1 MCIPVFVHVGDKKQA
16 HGVVFPDFPGCF
28 SAADHW
34 ADLPAMVQE
43 AVEAHFGGE
52 PESIPKLTPM
62 EKLVKSPDYVGG
74 VWMLVNIDLSKV
86 NTKSIR
92 LNVSLPENLVHKID
106 EAATAKHMTISGFLA
121 SAAINALEHR

>member
-1 MCIPVFVHVGDKKQA
+1 
-16 HGVVFPDFPGCF
+16 
-28 SAADHW
+28 
-34 ADLPAMVQE
+34 
-43 AVEAHFGGE
+43 
-52 PESIPKLTPM
+52 M
-62 EKLVKSPDYVGG
+62 EKLVKNPEYLGG